1 MGRTT
6 VWIDANEIKDMD
18 GNDLEIIDANA
29 QALRTL
35 TLVLGIEEEGE
46 GEGKGEGEVVG
57 EGGWG
62 GEDGE
67 RECWHRS
74 VEADDE
80 QKNETVVREWRHGSI
95 TVAVRVVRSMA
106 LGVYVTSPFPHQVMP
121 TAPVPILSSYVS
133 NNFLVNNNLH
143 R

>member
-46 GEGKGEGEVVG
+46 GEGKGEGEVVTHITG
-57 EGGWG
+57 T
-62 GEDGE
+62 
-67 RECWHRS
+67 RPLSQSLTHTQTH
-74 VEADDE
+74 E
-80 QKNETVVREWRHGSI
+80 QTNIANIAPIR
-95 TVAVRVVRSMA
+95 
-106 LGVYVTSPFPHQVMP
+106 
-121 TAPVPILSSYVS
+121 TAPSSICVRAHA
-133 NNFLVNNNLH
+133 LVLREN
-143 R
+143 